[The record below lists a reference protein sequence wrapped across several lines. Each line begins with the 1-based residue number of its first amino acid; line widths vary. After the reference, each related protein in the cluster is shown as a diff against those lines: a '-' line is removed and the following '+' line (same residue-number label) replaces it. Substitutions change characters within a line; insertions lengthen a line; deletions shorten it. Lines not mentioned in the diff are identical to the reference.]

1 MITNYLKELL
11 NDNECVIIP
20 EFGAFISKRH
30 SATIDYATHRFL
42 PPYKEIVFNDKLNNG
57 DDILVD
63 FISKKENISKE
74 DSLIKIQNFVNQA
87 AAVLD
92 VNNEFVMEGLGKMR
106 KFGNDYVFEMNT
118 AENLLG
124 DSFGLTEFNYQPVF
138 RTETYQIIK
147 EKIVVEQK
155 EKNTDYTIAIES
167 VEEVAASTRR
177 RPSLFK
183 TLAYTTIAFF
193 MFFVI
198 NWTTE
203 KSDSNLASWNPFL
216 YSSPNEFLIEIQNLR
231 NSSMDN
237 GQQSTDN
244 SLCSEIFIDN
254 GQQTTYNS
262 LCSQLSDFSLE
273 TVEEVV
279 AEVAPEILDS
289 SASQDLRIS
298 ELETTEEITIAEEV
312 VEISNEEV
320 VAEVTPE
327 ILDSSDP
334 KDLNSSTPE
343 ILKSYYIV
351 GGSFQSD
358 ASAEKCLN
366 SIKNQGFE
374 NASTLDKNDKGYIR
388 VYYESFAEKSDALIR
403 LDEIKSQYNESA
415 WLLFQ
420 K

>member
-20 EFGAFISKRH
+20 AFGAFISKRH
-30 SATIDYATHRFL
+30 SATIDYANNRFM
-42 PPYKEIVFNDKLNNG
+42 PPYKEIVFNNKLNNA
-57 DDILVD
+57 DEVLAD
-63 FISKKENISKE
+63 FISQKEKISKE
-74 DSLIKIQNFVNQA
+74 ESLTKIQNFVNQA
-87 AAVLD
+87 SAILD
-92 VNNEFVMEGLGKMR
+92 VNNEFVMEGLGKIR
-106 KFGNDYVFEMNT
+106 KFGDDCIFEMGN

-147 EKIVVEQK
+147 ERIVVEQK

-167 VEEVAASTRR
+167 VEETSTSNATRR
-177 RPSLFK
+177 KPTFFR
-183 TLAYTTIAFF
+183 TLAYTTLAFF
-193 MFFVI
+193 LLFVF
-198 NWTTE
+198 NWTTD

-231 NSSMDN
+231 NSSV
-237 GQQSTDN
+237 
-244 SLCSEIFIDN
+244 DN
-254 GQQTTYNS
+254 GQQTTDNS
-262 LCSQLSDFSLE
+262 LCTQLGDFSLE

-279 AEVAPEILDS
+279 IEEEVCVEETETIEI
-289 SASQDLRIS
+289 I
-298 ELETTEEITIAEEV
+298 EEEIAVAEEV
-312 VEISNEEV
+312 VEISSEEV

-327 ILDSSDP
+327 TLNSSDP
-334 KDLNSSTPE
+334 EETLNSSDPQ

-351 GGSFQSD
+351 GGSFQTE

-366 SIKNQGFE
+366 GIKKQGFE

-388 VYYESFAEKSDALIR
+388 VYYESFADKAEAVVR
-403 LDEIKSQYNESA
+403 LNEIKSQYNESA

>member
-30 SATIDYATHRFL
+30 SATIDYVNHSFL
-42 PPYKEIVFNDKLNNG
+42 PPYKEIVFNNKLTTN
-57 DDILVD
+57 DEILVD
-63 FISKKENISKE
+63 FISKNENISQE
-74 DSLIKIQNFVNQA
+74 DSLTKIQNFVNQTA
-87 AAVLD
+87 AILD
-92 VNNEFVMEGLGKMR
+92 VNNEYVLEGLGKMR
-106 KFGNDYVFEMNT
+106 KFGNDYVFEISHS
-118 AENLLG
+118 ENLLG
-124 DSFGLTEFNYQPVF
+124 DSFGLTEFNYKPVF

-167 VEEVAASTRR
+167 VEEIPTAPRK

-183 TLAYTTIAFF
+183 SLAYTTLAFCLIF
-193 MFFVI
+193 LI

-216 YSSPNEFLIEIQNLR
+216 YSSPNEFLIKIQNLR
-231 NSSMDN
+231 NSSV
-237 GQQSTDN
+237 
-244 SLCSEIFIDN
+244 DN
-254 GQQTTYNS
+254 GQQTTDNS
-262 LCSQLSDFSLE
+262 LCTQLGDFSLE

-279 AEVAPEILDS
+279 AE
-289 SASQDLRIS
+289 
-298 ELETTEEITIAEEV
+298 EEV
-312 VEISNEEV
+312 LEISSEDV
-320 VAEVTPE
+320 VAEVIAEVVSEIKSEVAPE
-327 ILDSSDP
+327 TQSEIASET
-334 KDLNSSTPE
+334 LNSSATQQ
-343 ILKSYYIV
+343 LKSYYIV
-351 GGSFQSD
+351 GGSFQTE

-366 SIKNQGFE
+366 GIKKQGFE

-388 VYYESFAEKSDALIR
+388 VYYESFADKAEAIVR
-403 LDEIKSQYNESA
+403 LNEIKSQYNESA

>member
-30 SATIDYATHRFL
+30 SATIDYASHRFL
-42 PPYKEIVFNDKLNNG
+42 PPYKEIVFNNKLTNN
-57 DDILVD
+57 DEILVD
-63 FISKKENISKE
+63 FISKKENISQE
-74 DSLIKIQNFVNQA
+74 DSLNKIKNFVNQA
-87 AAVLD
+87 AAILD
-92 VNNEFVMEGLGKMR
+92 VNKEYVLEGLGKIR
-106 KFGNDYVFEMNT
+106 KFGNDFVFEVSHS
-118 AENLLG
+118 ENLLG

-167 VEEVAASTRR
+167 VEETPNAPRR
-177 RPSLFK
+177 KPTFFR
-183 TLAYTTIAFF
+183 TLAYTTLAFF
-193 MFFVI
+193 LLFVL
-198 NWTTE
+198 NWTTD

-231 NSSMDN
+231 NL
-237 GQQSTDN
+237 N
-244 SLCSEIFIDN
+244 S
-254 GQQTTYNS
+254 
-262 LCSQLSDFSLE
+262 E
-273 TVEEVV
+273 T
-279 AEVAPEILDS
+279 
-289 SASQDLRIS
+289 QNLRIS
-298 ELETTEEITIAEEV
+298 ESQNLSVLEIEEEVCVEETETVETIEEIAVAEEV
-312 VEISNEEV
+312 VEISSEEV

-327 ILDSSDP
+327 ILETSDPQILNSSDP
-334 KDLNSSTPE
+334 EVLNSSVPQ

-351 GGSFQSD
+351 GGSFQTE

-366 SIKNQGFE
+366 GIKEQGFE

-388 VYYESFAEKSDALIR
+388 VYYESFADKAEAVVR
-403 LDEIKSQYNESA
+403 LNEIKSQYNESA

>member
-1 MITNYLKELL
+1 MITSYLRELL

-30 SATIDYATHRFL
+30 SATIDYANHRFL
-42 PPYKEIVFNDKLNNG
+42 PPCKEIVFNNKLNNG

-74 DSLIKIQNFVNQA
+74 DSLIRIQNFVNK
-87 AAVLD
+87 AVAILD
-92 VNNEFVMEGLGKMR
+92 VNNEFVMDGLGKMR
-106 KFGNDYVFEMNT
+106 KFGNDYVFEMNAT
-118 AENLLG
+118 ENLLG

-167 VEEVAASTRR
+167 VEEVASSTRR

-193 MFFVI
+193 LLFVI
-198 NWTTE
+198 NWTTD
-203 KSDSNLASWNPFL
+203 KSDSNFASWNPFL
-216 YSSPNEFLIEIQNLR
+216 YSSPNEFLIEIQKIK
-231 NSSMDN
+231 NSS
-237 GQQSTDN
+237 
-244 SLCSEIFIDN
+244 IDN
-254 GQQTTYNS
+254 GQQTTDNS
-262 LCSQLSDFSLE
+262 LCLQLSDFSLE
-273 TVEEVV
+273 TEEEVVLEEEVCVEEVETV
-279 AEVAPEILDS
+279 
-289 SASQDLRIS
+289 
-298 ELETTEEITIAEEV
+298 ETTEEMAVAEEV

-327 ILDSSDP
+327 LPEILESSDP
-334 KDLNSSTPE
+334 QILNSSTPE
-343 ILKSYYIV
+343 ILKSYFIV
-351 GGSFQSD
+351 GGSFQTE

-366 SIKNQGFE
+366 SIKKQGFE

>member
-30 SATIDYATHRFL
+30 SATIDYASHRFL
-42 PPYKEIVFNDKLNNG
+42 PPYKEIVFNNKLTNN
-57 DDILVD
+57 DEILVD
-63 FISKKENISKE
+63 FISKKENISQE
-74 DSLIKIQNFVNQA
+74 DSLNKIKNFVNQA
-87 AAVLD
+87 AAILD
-92 VNNEFVMEGLGKMR
+92 VNKEYVLEGLGKIR
-106 KFGNDYVFEMNT
+106 KFGNDFVFELSHS
-118 AENLLG
+118 ENLLG

-167 VEEVAASTRR
+167 VEETPNAPRR
-177 RPSLFK
+177 KPTFFR
-183 TLAYTTIAFF
+183 TLAYTTLAFF
-193 MFFVI
+193 LLFVL
-198 NWTTE
+198 NWTTD

-231 NSSMDN
+231 NL
-237 GQQSTDN
+237 N
-244 SLCSEIFIDN
+244 S
-254 GQQTTYNS
+254 
-262 LCSQLSDFSLE
+262 E
-273 TVEEVV
+273 T
-279 AEVAPEILDS
+279 
-289 SASQDLRIS
+289 QNLRIS
-298 ELETTEEITIAEEV
+298 ESQNLSVLEIEEEVCVEETETVETIEEIAVAEEV
-312 VEISNEEV
+312 VEISSEEV

-327 ILDSSDP
+327 ILETSDPETLNSSDP
-334 KDLNSSTPE
+334 ETLNSSDPQ
-343 ILKSYYIV
+343 ILNSSDPQILNSYYIV
-351 GGSFQSD
+351 GGSFQTE

-366 SIKNQGFE
+366 GIKKQGFE

-388 VYYESFAEKSDALIR
+388 VYYESFADKAEAVVR
-403 LDEIKSQYNESA
+403 LNEIKSQCNESA

>member
-1 MITNYLKELL
+1 MITSYLRELL

-30 SATIDYATHRFL
+30 SATIDYANHRFL
-42 PPYKEIVFNDKLNNG
+42 PPYKEIVFNNKLNNG

-74 DSLIKIQNFVNQA
+74 DSLIRIQNFVNK
-87 AAVLD
+87 AVAILD
-92 VNNEFVMEGLGKMR
+92 VNNEFVMDGLGKMR
-106 KFGNDYVFEMNT
+106 KFGNDYVFEMNAT
-118 AENLLG
+118 ENLLG

-167 VEEVAASTRR
+167 VEEVASSTRR

-193 MFFVI
+193 LLFVI
-198 NWTTE
+198 NWTTD
-203 KSDSNLASWNPFL
+203 KSDSNFASWNPFL
-216 YSSPNEFLIEIQNLR
+216 YSSPNEFLIEIQKIK
-231 NSSMDN
+231 NSSIDN
-237 GQQSTDN
+237 GQQTMDN
-244 SLCSEIFIDN
+244 SLCSEVFIDN
-254 GQQTTYNS
+254 GQQTTDNS
-262 LCSQLSDFSLE
+262 LCSQLADFSLE
-273 TVEEVV
+273 TEEEVVLEEEVCVEEV
-279 AEVAPEILDS
+279 EIV
-289 SASQDLRIS
+289 
-298 ELETTEEITIAEEV
+298 ETTEEMAVAEEV

-327 ILDSSDP
+327 LPEILESSDP
-334 KDLNSSTPE
+334 QFLNSSTPE
-343 ILKSYYIV
+343 ILKSYFIV
-351 GGSFQSD
+351 GGSFQTE

-366 SIKNQGFE
+366 SIKKQGFE

>member
-1 MITNYLKELL
+1 MLLKFFNCMITNYLKELL

-30 SATIDYATHRFL
+30 SATIDYANHRFL
-42 PPYKEIVFNDKLNNG
+42 PPYKEIVFNNKLNNG

-74 DSLIKIQNFVNQA
+74 DSLIRIQNFVNK
-87 AAVLD
+87 AVAILD
-92 VNNEFVMEGLGKMR
+92 VNNEFVMDGLGKMR
-106 KFGNDYVFEMNT
+106 KFGNDYVFEMNAT
-118 AENLLG
+118 ENLLG

-167 VEEVAASTRR
+167 VEEVASSTRR

-193 MFFVI
+193 LLFVI
-198 NWTTE
+198 NWTTD
-203 KSDSNLASWNPFL
+203 KSDSNFASWNPFL
-216 YSSPNEFLIEIQNLR
+216 YSSPNEFLIEIQKIK
-231 NSSMDN
+231 NSSIDNGQQTTDNSLCSEVFMDN
-237 GQQSTDN
+237 GQQTTDN
-244 SLCSEIFIDN
+244 SLCSEISLDNEQQTADNSLCSEISVDNEQQTADNGLCSEISLDN
-254 GQQTTYNS
+254 GQQTTTQ
-262 LCSQLSDFSLE
+262 QLSN
-273 TVEEVV
+273 
-279 AEVAPEILDS
+279 
-289 SASQDLRIS
+289 SATQ
-298 ELETTEEITIAEEV
+298 
-312 VEISNEEV
+312 N
-320 VAEVTPE
+320 
-327 ILDSSDP
+327 
-334 KDLNSSTPE
+334 
-343 ILKSYYIV
+343 LKSYFIV
-351 GGSFQSD
+351 GGSFQTET
-358 ASAEKCLN
+358 SAEKCLN
-366 SIKNQGFE
+366 SIKKQGFE

>member
-30 SATIDYATHRFL
+30 SATIDYANHRFL
-42 PPYKEIVFNDKLNNG
+42 PPYKEIVFNNKLNNG

-74 DSLIKIQNFVNQA
+74 DSLIRIQNFVNK
-87 AAVLD
+87 AVAILD
-92 VNNEFVMEGLGKMR
+92 VNNEFVMDGLGKMR
-106 KFGNDYVFEMNT
+106 KFGNDYVFEMNAT
-118 AENLLG
+118 ENLLG

-167 VEEVAASTRR
+167 VEEVASSTRR

-193 MFFVI
+193 LLFVI
-198 NWTTE
+198 NWTTD
-203 KSDSNLASWNPFL
+203 KSDSNFASWNPFL
-216 YSSPNEFLIEIQNLR
+216 YSSPNEFLIEIQKIK
-231 NSSMDN
+231 NSSIDNGQQTTDNSLCSEVFMDN
-237 GQQSTDN
+237 GQQTTDN
-244 SLCSEIFIDN
+244 SLCSEISLDNEQQTADNSLCSEISVDNEQQTADNGLCSEISLDN
-254 GQQTTYNS
+254 GQQTTTQ
-262 LCSQLSDFSLE
+262 QLSN
-273 TVEEVV
+273 
-279 AEVAPEILDS
+279 
-289 SASQDLRIS
+289 SATQ
-298 ELETTEEITIAEEV
+298 
-312 VEISNEEV
+312 N
-320 VAEVTPE
+320 
-327 ILDSSDP
+327 
-334 KDLNSSTPE
+334 
-343 ILKSYYIV
+343 LKSYFIV
-351 GGSFQSD
+351 GGSFQTET
-358 ASAEKCLN
+358 SAEKCLN
-366 SIKNQGFE
+366 SIKKQGFE